1 MAVKIVDILTTIDDL
16 NQFKNGFI
24 KKSSLIQTLEELLR
38 ELKSPTFEG
47 VEFDN

>member
-1 MAVKIVDILTTIDDL
+1 MAVKIVDILTTIDEL

-38 ELKSPTFEG
+38 ELKVSTVDG
-47 VEFDN
+47 VKF